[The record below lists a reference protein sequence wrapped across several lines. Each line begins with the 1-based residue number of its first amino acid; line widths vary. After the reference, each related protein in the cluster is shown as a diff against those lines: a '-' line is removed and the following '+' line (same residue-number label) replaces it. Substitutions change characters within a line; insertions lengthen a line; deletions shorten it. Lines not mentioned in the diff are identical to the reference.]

1 MKKKKILN
9 YENKTEIIDNR
20 AEIQENITP
29 KEVQGFVKKLQ
40 ERYDEVIIKPN
51 EITVIKKD
59 KNSINT
65 YKNQKRGEMEVSEL
79 TSCPNNLSKEEIINT
94 INECRKN
101 GDTQKEVSKKI
112 GVSQSTVSRLENEN
126 KKKNKK

>member
-1 MKKKKILN
+1 MKKKKMLN
-9 YENKTEIIDNR
+9 YENKTEIIDNG

-29 KEVQGFVKKLQ
+29 KEVQEVVKKFQ

-59 KNSINT
+59 KYSINT
-65 YKNQKRGEMEVSEL
+65 YKNQKCGEMEVSES
-79 TSCPNNLSKEEIINT
+79 TSCPNNLSKEEMINT

-126 KKKNKK
+126 KK